1 MTFLSKSFS
10 FRHFCTIIT
19 FTIFTLNTLS
29 TSSIIA
35 SVNMNSTNKNNP
47 KEGFH
52 GGVFFIT
59 KDYRKVGEKL
69 LSQHNILKKA
79 LIYSPDSNYVE
90 FESETTL
97 TPLNSS
103 NLSFTEVTQQ
113 FQN

>member
-1 MTFLSKSFS
+1 MK
-10 FRHFCTIIT
+10 
-19 FTIFTLNTLS
+19 
-29 TSSIIA
+29 
-35 SVNMNSTNKNNP
+35 STNKNNP

-52 GGVFFIT
+52 GGIFFIT

-69 LSQHNILKKA
+69 LAQHNILKKA

-90 FESETTL
+90 FESQHTL
-97 TPLNSS
+97 TSLNSS